1 MCVCVIYIYIMHIFK
16 YQCTH
21 YHVYNCLFLHAYHA
35 CISKKITYTNGTC
48 NAKMVSI
55 KDRNGM
61 DLRESEDIK
70 MRWQEYTEELYKAD
84 LNERSS

>member
-1 MCVCVIYIYIMHIFK
+1 MCVIYIYKMHIFK

-21 YHVYNCLFLHAYHA
+21 YHVYNCLFLHVYHA
-35 CISKKITYTNGTC
+35 CISKKITYTKVTC

-61 DLRESEDIK
+61 DLTESEDIK